1 MTSLFSSNNPTRA
14 GYEDSEW
21 MAKGTRRGRC
31 RVKWWEMGV
40 SGWMW
45 DVDVVYER
53 DEGGTGDE

>member
-1 MTSLFSSNNPTRA
+1 
-14 GYEDSEW
+14 